1 MQGFSDLT
9 QGTMESA
16 APPKDEALVE
26 AMAALHVKPLW
37 RLYKSLNTRVPRFLE
52 PMHWPWSVME
62 PLVARA
68 SSDVD
73 MAEAERRALMLS
85 HPDMGGTTFTTPT
98 ISAALQILEPG
109 EQAHAHRHTLSA
121 LRMVMT
127 GDGAITTT
135 DGKPCPMGPGDL
147 VLTPS
152 WTWHR
157 HYHPGK
163 TRAVWFDGLD
173 APLCTVIG
181 TVFFEHGPGPDD
193 DELAPLEADSA
204 LLAGG
209 VLPQSK
215 IVGDAHRYSPLFRY
229 PWGVV
234 SDALNAMA
242 PAADGSRMIRYVNP
256 VDGGP
261 VMPTIDC
268 FALRLEQGR
277 STQRARTTATAIC
290 VVIEGE
296 GVSKIGEREFAWKKN
311 DVFTLPRWLWTDHTA
326 ATPSASI
333 FMMTDRAFIA
343 NIGHLR
349 EETDAG

>member
-1 MQGFSDLT
+1 M
-9 QGTMESA
+9 
-16 APPKDEALVE
+16 
-26 AMAALHVKPLW
+26 
-37 RLYKSLNTRVPRFLE
+37 
-52 PMHWPWSVME
+52 
-62 PLVARA
+62 ARA
-68 SSDVD
+68 SAEVD
-73 MAEAERRALMLS
+73 MAQAERRALMLS

-98 ISAALQILEPG
+98 LSAALQILEPG
-109 EQAHAHRHTLSA
+109 EHAHSHRHTLSA

-135 DGKPCPMGPGDL
+135 DGKACMMEPGDL

-163 TRAVWFDGLD
+163 ERAVWFDGLD
-173 APLCTVIG
+173 APLCTAIG

-193 DELAPLEADSA
+193 NQLAPLESDDA

-209 VLPQSK
+209 VLPQSEL
-215 IVGDAHRYSPLFRY
+215 IAGGQPYSPLFRY

-234 SDALNAMA
+234 SAALQTMTPA
-242 PAADGSRMIRYVNP
+242 PDGSRKIRYANP
-256 VDGGP
+256 RDGGP

-268 FALRLEQGR
+268 YALRLEAGQATAR
-277 STQRARTTATAIC
+277 SRSTATAIC

-296 GVSKIGEREFAWKKN
+296 GTSRIGESEFTWAKN
-311 DVFTLPRWLWTDHTA
+311 DVFTLPRWLWTQHVA
-326 ATPSASI
+326 ASPSASI

-343 NIGHLR
+343 AIGHLR
-349 EETDAG
+349 EEAAPS